1 MPRRF
6 VTIMPKVGV
15 DAELHSPVRND
26 CINSLDLGSYR
37 MLLGHKPAKRGTTG
51 DERDGHVIDGRVQ
64 IGRVIDG
71 CITVGWQSVLRCGVL
86 VSCLGGGAHQSSAQ
100 VRQLTPPQRLGPAAA
115 SAPAVTS
122 ASAIELPGAN
132 AQSTCQ
138 LQVYDVPTA
147 MIGPV
152 GAQLQLRFHGHSD
165 VRVTTDPNTGQ
176 LMVMAPPE
184 IHREIAGQLQ
194 QLMTQNRL
202 SAGDRGID
210 LASTG
215 QQSIVLRNLGW
226 RDLEDSLARLAG
238 NRLMQ
243 STERNGEIANL
254 QVTNTMGRP
263 DIIQVDRTQ
272 NKVTLL
278 GASASTAGWT
288 QVIQTLDQPVHD
300 LNSRA
305 QVVPLAPAE
314 PRRVKRAFQLVK
326 TTLQDELG
334 GNQGGGN
341 QAAGNQGA
349 NGQAEAR
356 LNLGPDE
363 QATAMGTID
372 SLGSATGLFGNVQI
386 EFIEEIDM
394 VIIRGK
400 QSDVERT
407 LKVIDEIKKQAK
419 ESQPEVDVH
428 ALQHA
433 NGEAVATLVTQLYET
448 VYAPRQGSVSITALG
463 QPNALLIIGRAE
475 TVRSVKELV
484 AKIDQPLDPQN
495 QLKVIPLVHASS
507 EDIQLR
513 IREFFVNTPG
523 GDTTQRTA
531 LGTRVKVLSDY
542 RTNSLIVQAAP
553 REMVEVEKLIAE
565 LDVESTTAQSGL
577 RVFRLKNTLAADLQ
591 TVIEE
596 VIDGPSGNQAGGAG
610 GGSTS
615 QATPPSGKLT
625 IMGENGQP
633 SVESG
638 ILAGVVVTSD
648 PSANALLV
656 RAPAQSM
663 ELIAKLIDE
672 LDRLPSAEA
681 KIKVY
686 PIENG
691 DATQLSQTL
700 QRLYGLQVT
709 AGQSTTGG
717 LFGLGNLNQSAL
729 TAGGESSLVQLS
741 ITPEIRTNSI
751 IVSGSVP
758 DLEVIEALLYRLDIE
773 GVENRKTEVIWLRN
787 ATAADVA
794 NAITSY
800 VQQQRQVNQLLVQTN
815 QFISVF
821 DQVDREVFVV
831 ADANTNSVIV
841 SATPRYYETV
851 LKVIERLDRRPP
863 LIEIQVMIAE
873 VRLDDGFEL
882 GTEWGI
888 QDGLLFD
895 RGSAT
900 GGTLGSPAFNVG
912 NVLTGPSNSGLG
924 QTQNVAGQGL
934 SSFGVGRTS
943 STTPGV
949 GGLVLSASSE
959 AVGVLIRALQTSG
972 RLQVLSNPQITTMD
986 GRQASTLVGQKVPR
1000 VQSVTAQTFGQSI
1013 NTADVD
1019 VGLGLAV
1026 LPRVNQDGLILMQ
1039 VQVQNSSIGDI
1050 NSGIPVGF
1058 GTNGEVIRSPII
1070 NSTEALTTVSA
1081 YSGQTV
1087 VFAGLISKSRSNSRM
1102 QIPVLGSIPWIG
1114 AAFRYDTETE
1124 VRRELLVVLTPR
1136 IIQSDDDYETV
1147 KTIASSRMSWCL
1159 ADVLNIHGDVGL
1171 TGGNGLW
1178 GPAKSTTIYPDMQP
1192 ATIEDRAVQNS
1203 GKGFR
1208 GVSYESSMPNMIE
1221 GVPLGGNANGVI
1233 EPATLPTFET
1243 QSRAQPSEDASSGVF
1258 RAAGYV
1264 TPASNLP
1271 PLPSSGIEQ
1280 RSAY

>member
-1 MPRRF
+1 M
-6 VTIMPKVGV
+6 
-15 DAELHSPVRND
+15 
-26 CINSLDLGSYR
+26 SLRHKLG
-37 MLLGHKPAKRGTTG
+37 KRGTVGYGIVGT
-51 DERDGHVIDGRVQ
+51 EIDRRVSK
-64 IGRVIDG
+64 V
-71 CITVGWQSVLRCGVL
+71 WQSQLRLGVL
-86 VSCLGGGAHQSSAQ
+86 VSCMTAGVLDCQAQ
-100 VRQLTPPQRLGPAAA
+100 VRQLTPPQRVAPNAARSVA
-115 SAPAVTS
+115 AVTP
-122 ASAIELPGAN
+122 ASAIELPEESN
-132 AQSTCQ
+132 RSNCQ
-138 LQVYDVPTA
+138 LQVYDVPSA

-152 GAQLQLRFHGHSD
+152 GAQLQVRFHGHRD
-165 VRVTTDPNTGQ
+165 VRVTTEPNTGQ

-184 IHREIAGQLQ
+184 IHREIANQLQ
-194 QLMTQNRL
+194 HWMEQNRL
-202 SAGDRGID
+202 AAGDRGID
-210 LASTG
+210 LASTN

-238 NRLMQ
+238 TRLMQ

-254 QVTNTMGRP
+254 QVTNTAGRP
-263 DIIQVDRTQ
+263 DIIQIDRTQ

-278 GASASTAGWT
+278 GASESTTGWSH
-288 QVIQTLDQPVHD
+288 VIQTLDQPLHD

-305 QVVPLAPAE
+305 QIVPLSPAE

-334 GNQGGGN
+334 GGN
-341 QAAGNQGA
+341 SGAGNQEAG
-349 NGQAEAR
+349 GQAEAR
-356 LNLGPDE
+356 LNLDPDE

-419 ESQPEVDVH
+419 ESQPEVEIH

-463 QPNALLIIGRAE
+463 QPNAILIIGRAE

-507 EDIQLR
+507 EDIQTR

-523 GDTTQRTA
+523 SDTVQRPG

-565 LDVESTTAQSGL
+565 LDVESATAQSGL
-577 RVFRLKNTLAADLQ
+577 RVFRLKNTLADDLR

-596 VIDGPSGNQAGGAG
+596 VIDGPSGNQAGGG
-610 GGSTS
+610 GGGGGGAAT

-625 IMGENGQP
+625 IVGEDGQA

-691 DATQLSQTL
+691 DATQLAQTL

-831 ADANTNSVIV
+831 ADVNTNSVIV
-841 SATPRYYETV
+841 SATPRYYETI

-895 RGSAT
+895 RQSAT
-900 GGTLGSPAFNVG
+900 GGTLGSPVFSVLNP
-912 NVLTGPSNSGLG
+912 LTGPSNSGLG

-934 SSFGVGRTS
+934 SSFGVGRSS

-959 AVGVLIRALQTSG
+959 AVGVLVRALQTSG

-986 GRQASTLVGQKVPR
+986 GRQASTLVGQQVPR
-1000 VQSVTAQTFGQSI
+1000 VQGVTAGTFGQTI
-1013 NTADVD
+1013 NATDVP

-1058 GTNGEVIRSPII
+1058 GPGGEVIRSPII
-1070 NSTEALTTVSA
+1070 NSTEAITTVSA

-1087 VFAGLISKSRSNSRM
+1087 VFAGLISKSRSNSRV

-1114 AAFRYDTETE
+1114 AAFRFDTETE

-1159 ADVLNIHGDVGL
+1159 ADVLNVHGDVGL

-1178 GPAKSTTIYPDMQP
+1178 GPARSTTIYPDMQP
-1192 ATIEDRAVQNS
+1192 TVIEDRAVPHS
-1203 GKGFR
+1203 GQMMR
-1208 GVSYESSMPNMIE
+1208 GILFESGMPNLIE
-1221 GVPLGGNANGVI
+1221 GVPLGSSGSGVV
-1233 EPATLPTFET
+1233 EPATSPRLE
-1243 QSRAQPSEDASSGVF
+1243 SQPNASNNKDESSKVF
-1258 RAAGYV
+1258 RAAGY
-1264 TPASNLP
+1264 TMPAASLP
-1271 PLPSSGIEQ
+1271 PLPTTGIEQ
-1280 RSAY
+1280 RSPY